1 MDTEGPYINMVKAT
15 YDKPTANIIL
25 NSEKLKAFLL
35 KSGKRQERLLSPL
48 LFNII
53 GSPCHS
59 SHTRKINK
67 RLPYWKGRCEIVITC
82 KLHGILYV
90 CVCQSVMSVFVTS
103 WAVACQ
109 APLSMEF
116 SRQKYWSGQPFP
128 SPENLPYPVIEP
140 EAIVLQA
147 DSLLSE
153 PPVKLLILHIENSKD
168 CKQKLSELISRFDKV
183 AEYKI
188 NIQKYVVFLYTN
200 NEISKRESKETIPF
214 KMCAEN

>member
-1 MDTEGPYINMVKAT
+1 MQISWCGAIYHINKRKTKNHNIISIDAENSFDKFGMHSWLKTLSKMDTEGPYINIVKAT

-35 KSGKRQERLLSPL
+35 KSGKRQKRLLSPL

-109 APLSMEF
+109 VPLSMEF
-116 SRQKYWSGQPFP
+116 SRQKYWSG
-128 SPENLPYPVIEP
+128 
-140 EAIVLQA
+140 
-147 DSLLSE
+147 
-153 PPVKLLILHIENSKD
+153 
-168 CKQKLSELISRFDKV
+168 
-183 AEYKI
+183 
-188 NIQKYVVFLYTN
+188 
-200 NEISKRESKETIPF
+200 
-214 KMCAEN
+214 

>member
-1 MDTEGPYINMVKAT
+1 MVKAT

-116 SRQKYWSGQPFP
+116 SRQQYWSGLPFP
-128 SPENLPYPVIEP
+128 SLGDLPDLGIEP
-140 EAIVLQA
+140 RSPALQA
-147 DSLLSE
+147 DSLPSE
-153 PPVKLLILHIENSKD
+153 PPGKPPRI
-168 CKQKLSELISRFDKV
+168 
-183 AEYKI
+183 
-188 NIQKYVVFLYTN
+188 
-200 NEISKRESKETIPF
+200 
-214 KMCAEN
+214 